1 MTLTKAF
8 TKGDLVSYKA
18 HPEWNAGVIR
28 RVEPDGRLLVD
39 FEINGRPYSDD
50 FHVAEL
56 SHATPQ
62 PLGGGSR

>member
-28 RVEPDGRLLVD
+28 RVEPDGRLL
-39 FEINGRPYSDD
+39 
-50 FHVAEL
+50 EL

-62 PLGGGSR
+62 LARTT